1 MRGIAAMVSFAAL
14 ALAATSTP
22 AQAQDASSSA
32 SQAACNSGPYIV
44 FFDWNGSD
52 ISPAA
57 ATILDSAI
65 AAYANCNHGA
75 ITLAGHADRSGSD
88 GYNMELSSR
97 RNGSVKAYL
106 TGHGVSAGAIAS
118 QALGESMPRVATADG
133 VREAQNR
140 RVEITY
146 GASG

>member
-1 MRGIAAMVSFAAL
+1 M
-14 ALAATSTP
+14 ALAATITP

-32 SQAACNSGPYIV
+32 SQTACNTGPYIV

-65 AAYANCNHGA
+65 AAYANCGHA
-75 ITLAGHADRSGSD
+75 AVTLAAHADRSGSD
-88 GYNMELSSR
+88 AYNLDLSGQ
-97 RNGSVKAYL
+97 RNASIEAYL
-106 TGHGVSAGAIAS
+106 VSHGISAATITS
-118 QALGESMPRVATADG
+118 HALGETMPRVATADG

-146 GASG
+146 GAGG